1 MIDPTSV
8 FDRPIAFQRGFV
20 FLGCGITGA
29 LMLSQAVYWS
39 KRTNDPDGWFYKT
52 AEEWEAETGMTRREQ
67 ETARTKL
74 SASGVLCEKKQGLPC
89 KLFYRVDFEE
99 LLRQCG
105 YGETSLHESAKQG
118 STEVP
123 NRSTQKRQ
131 SSTENTT
138 ENTTDINQPNGSA
151 SGDAVGCPKCIE
163 AGTIIADCWICAGT
177 GKEEPKPTTTTDKPE
192 TVHQSQELFETQ
204 TKPEVPPTDKTI
216 NIPFDDW
223 WRIYGKKID
232 RKKCERKW
240 GKLSNKTRLAIME
253 HTPKYV
259 RATPD
264 AQYRK
269 NPSTYLNSETWNDEQ
284 LPAPSQGW
292 PNPSYPTNQ
301 NQTKVD
307 VDAAM
312 APKAVRRQESTPEQ
326 LKRNQEQAANLLNIF
341 KGD

>member
-1 MIDPTSV
+1 MINEKEKPYSFWPSEAV
-8 FDRPIAFQRGFV
+8 QH
-20 FLGCGITGA
+20 GIEKAVILYNLRFWLTVNKAAGKEKHYHDGKWWTYNTAKA
-29 LMLSQAVYWS
+29 LENLMPFFNRRSISRWLSELE
-39 KRTNDPDGWFYKT
+39 KDGVLLS
-52 AEEWEAETGMTRREQ
+52 GMFNKV
-67 ETARTKL
+67 AYDRTKWYTIPAEF
-74 SASGVLCEKKQGLPC
+74 SDDAIGQNDQSIGQDDQSNGQDDQWNGQNGQPIPDCNPVSNP
-89 KLFYRVDFEE
+89 VDN
-99 LLRQCG
+99 L
-105 YGETSLHESAKQG
+105 TPP
-118 STEVP
+118 T
-123 NRSTQKRQ
+123 
-131 SSTENTT
+131 
-138 ENTTDINQPNGSA
+138 GSA
-151 SGDAVGCPKCIE
+151 SGDAVGCQDNSDE
-163 AGTIIADCWICAGT
+163 
-177 GKEEPKPTTTTDKPE
+177 TTSTDKPE
-192 TVHQSQELFETQ
+192 TVPQSKELFETQ

-240 GKLSNKTRLAIME
+240 NKLSNKTRLAIME

-284 LPAPSQGW
+284 LPTPSQGW

-301 NQTKVD
+301 NQTTVD

>member
-131 SSTENTT
+131 SSTETTT
-138 ENTTDINQPNGSA
+138 ETTTDINQPNGSA
-151 SGDAVGCPKCIE
+151 SGDAGVQE
-163 AGTIIADCWICAGT
+163 L
-177 GKEEPKPTTTTDKPE
+177 ELNEPLNTDKPGLKE
-192 TVHQSQELFETQ
+192 NGSSAA
-204 TKPEVPPTDKTI
+204 DKVI
-216 NIPFDDW
+216 NIPFEDW
-223 WRIYGKKID
+223 WTIYGKKVD

-240 GKLSNKTRLAIME
+240 NKLSNKTRLAIIE

-259 RATPD
+259 RATPETE
-264 AQYRK
+264 YRK
-269 NPSTYLNSETWNDEQ
+269 NPYTYLNSETWNDEQ
-284 LPAPSQGW
+284 LPTRSQTW
-292 PNPSYPTNQ
+292 PNASYPTNQ
-301 NQTKVD
+301 NNTKVD

-312 APKAVRRQESTPEQ
+312 SPRAVRRQESTPEQ
-326 LKRNQEQAANLLNIF
+326 LKRNQEQAANLLNMF
-341 KGD
+341 KGG

>member
-1 MIDPTSV
+1 MTVKRISATLARTQELPYTT
-8 FDRPIAFQRGFV
+8 
-20 FLGCGITGA
+20 FLNSTIELINNPDA
-29 LMLSQAVYWS
+29 LAIYVYLQTKSEHWIV
-39 KRTNDPDGWFYKT
+39 
-52 AEEWEAETGMTRREQ
+52 RREDVMKRFNIGKHRYTEAMKHLRELGLVERSVTRDAKGHVTDNQ
-67 ETARTKL
+67 LVIHYAPNALPSGIRTVGNSADPESSSLGHLETNQSIRN
-74 SASGVLCEKKQGLPC
+74 
-89 KLFYRVDFEE
+89 
-99 LLRQCG
+99 
-105 YGETSLHESAKQG
+105 ESIDNNG
-118 STEVP
+118 
-123 NRSTQKRQ
+123 
-131 SSTENTT
+131 
-138 ENTTDINQPNGSA
+138 QPNGSA
-151 SGDAVGCPKCIE
+151 SSDAVGCPKCIE

-192 TVHQSQELFETQ
+192 TVPQSQELFGTQ
-204 TKPEVPPTDKTI
+204 TKPEVPTTDKTI

-284 LPAPSQGW
+284 LPTPSQGW

-301 NQTKVD
+301 NQTTVD